1 MNRVLKVLLVSMAF
15 AVGAV
20 FAQPADERSEVCPC
34 DDMWALAI
42 AWSNCAVRVE
52 LETGLHPTSIYS
64 AFVVISLI
72 LIFKTDP
79 SAARLAETC
88 TI

>member
-1 MNRVLKVLLVSMAF
+1 MNRVLKLLLVSMAF

-20 FAQPADERSEVCPC
+20 FAQPVDESSEVCPC
-34 DDMWALAI
+34 DDMWGLATT
-42 AWSNCAVRVE
+42 WSNCVVRVE
-52 LETGLHPTSIYS
+52 LETGLHPPSIYS

-72 LIFKTDP
+72 LIFQTDP